1 MRNFFQT
8 ILATTLLCSGLS
20 IAVASTPGAVFTTGI
35 DGTPVNGNIYD
46 AATDVYL
53 NGGPG
58 AHAKCTSAGLDDG
71 DYYFVV
77 TDPSTGTLLSTD
89 LVAQR
94 KFRVAN
100 GAIVQYLGSTHFLG
114 TGKCDG
120 NITVQLA
127 PYARTPN
134 PGGEYKVSVSKD
146 PTFPNSA
153 TKSDNWK
160 VRSDANCL
168 SKAVKVCV
176 SCPENISIPCSQ
188 VNGTGAIVNF
198 EEPIVLPTIGTTVT
212 CNPPSGSFFPQGVTT
227 VYVTAVNTKGQSA
240 GCSFTV
246 TVGDCPQ
253 YHITCPGDITVCA
266 PGSGVCTA
274 TGLFSIP
281 AGNDLVTVTAN
292 HQPSEAF
299 PLGTT
304 VVTFTAKQGEVLL
317 ETCSFN
323 VNVQD
328 CSNGVICGHVVNTD
342 SNLPIAGWRLVL
354 SGAGNGIG
362 YTDATGSYCFSSLL
376 PGVYTVTELPPVG
389 CWVATTA
396 TTATFTVSCANA
408 SNRFDVTFGE
418 ACRCEI
424 RY

>member
-1 MRNFFQT
+1 MKKIIS
-8 ILATTLLCSGLS
+8 ILSLVLLCC
-20 IAVASTPGAVFTTGI
+20 VASASPGAIWTTVL
-35 DGTPVNGNIYD
+35 DGSVVNGNIY
-46 AATDVYL
+46 ALGTDVYL

-58 AHAKCTSAGLDDG
+58 AHQKCTVAGLPDG
-71 DYYFVV
+71 DYAWAV
-77 TDPSTGTLLSTD
+77 TDPSNSVLLSTD
-89 LVAQR
+89 SVTER
-94 KFRVAN
+94 RFRVA
-100 GAIVQYLGSTHFLG
+100 GGQIVSYLGTTHLLG
-114 TGKCDG
+114 TNPCGG
-120 NITVQLA
+120 ITIQLE
-127 PYARTPN
+127 PFSHTPS
-134 PGGEYKVSVSKD
+134 PGGEYSVSVS
-146 PTFPNSA
+146 PTIGFD
-153 TKSDNWK
+153 KSTIKNDNFK
-160 VRSDANCL
+160 IRTDANCL

-266 PGSGVCTA
+266 PGAGVCTA

-304 VVTFTAKQGEVLL
+304 VVTFTAKQGDVLL